1 MEATDSLE
9 PPSLP
14 PHTMEPIRR
23 YMADLD
29 AWTLTGEC
37 VNTISAQ
44 LEAFQ
49 LVSESF
55 VCGASECLVYSKQH
69 TLVHHV
75 VDGGLICCQLFP

>member
-29 AWTLTGEC
+29 AWTRTGEC